1 MFAIGLPFQANVRI
15 VEYSACGLASRFAI
29 GPQGATRNESVAR
42 MSDFT
47 RAYARHK
54 TRTSSKTLFWLAFT
68 LWCGLLAFF
77 NAFPSIDVSVS
88 RTFFSESQCH
98 VLDVTRV
105 CGDFGYGKS
114 LFLDEIRKVLFA
126 LPYIAAVIVASF
138 LVLSRWKASAGF
150 WSQRAE
156 MSFAALITL
165 ALGCGL
171 LVNLFLKAFSG
182 RPRPRE
188 TTLFGGDLDFMQAG
202 SFAGKCIKNC
212 SFVSGE
218 ASSAGWL
225 FCLILLLPSRWRLL
239 VGGPLAVVSFVVPI
253 LRVVTGAHYLSDVT
267 LGWLSSI
274 VIFTAV
280 LAIMEKISG
289 RRYIDKKI

>member
-1 MFAIGLPFQANVRI
+1 MHGIGVLFQANVRI
-15 VEYSACGLASRFAI
+15 VEYQARDLASRFAI
-29 GPQGATRNESVAR
+29 GPQGVTRNKSVAR

-47 RAYARHK
+47 PAYARHK
-54 TRTSSKTLFWLAFT
+54 TQTSSNALFWLVFT

-77 NAFPSIDVSVS
+77 NAFPSIDVSVAQ
-88 RTFFSESQCH
+88 TFFSESQCR
-98 VLDVTRV
+98 VLDVSRV
-105 CGDFGYGKS
+105 CGEFGYGKS
-114 LFLDEIRKVLFA
+114 LYLDDIRKVLFA
-126 LPYIAAVIVASF
+126 LPYIAALILTSS

-150 WSQRAE
+150 WSQRTE

-171 LVNLFLKAFSG
+171 LVNMFLKAFSG

-188 TTLFGGDLDFMQAG
+188 TTLFGGNLDFVQAG

-239 VGGPLAVVSFVVPI
+239 VGVPLAVVSFVVPT
-253 LRVVTGAHYLSDVT
+253 LRVVAGAHYLSDVT

-274 VIFTAV
+274 VIFAAV

-289 RRYIDKKI
+289 RRYIDM